1 MDNDMM
7 NAVMAMPRNRW
18 LLLSNGMARSVAAAL
33 GAKYTNHTLLDTPQ
47 GQLRVLRM
55 GRVRLSNRGGS
66 SDVWAF
72 CDRQQ
77 APANPAWDSIG
88 RLTVDKA
95 TRLVEVEAA
104 PTQAPLLSSS
114 REASAQAA
122 ADLAQLEDV
131 NRRLL
136 AQNVELF
143 AKAGGLEAERDALV
157 ATVRELKNAPKLEGA
172 RADLQDDVD
181 VALDLLRVVARM
193 VDGWDSTA
201 GRVVASVVGSAIKA
215 LEGKA

>member
-1 MDNDMM
+1 MNKDIMD
-7 NAVMAMPRNRW
+7 AVMELPRNRW

-33 GAKYTNHTLLDTPQ
+33 GTKYTNHTLLDTPQ

-104 PTQAPLLSSS
+104 PTQASLLSSS

-157 ATVRELKNAPKLEGA
+157 ATVRELF
-172 RADLQDDVD
+172 D
-181 VALDLLRVVARM
+181 AL
-193 VDGWDSTA
+193 
-201 GRVVASVVGSAIKA
+201 K
-215 LEGKA
+215 GKA

>member
-1 MDNDMM
+1 MDKDMM
-7 NAVMAMPRNRW
+7 DAVMAMPRNRW

-55 GRVRLSNRGGS
+55 GRVRLANRGGS

-95 TRLVEVEAA
+95 TRLVDVEVE

-131 NRRLL
+131 KRRLL

-157 ATVRELKNAPKLEGA
+157 ATVRELKNAPELEGA

-193 VDGWDSTA
+193 VDSWDSTF
-201 GRVVASVVGSAIKA
+201 GRVVASLVASAILA
-215 LEGKA
+215 LKGKA